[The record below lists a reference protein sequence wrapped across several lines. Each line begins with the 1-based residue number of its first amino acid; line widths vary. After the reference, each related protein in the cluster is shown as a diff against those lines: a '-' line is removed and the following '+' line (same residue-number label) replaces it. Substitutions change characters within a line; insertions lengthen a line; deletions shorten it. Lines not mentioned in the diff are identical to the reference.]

1 MTQNENDSVN
11 PEADAPQA
19 VNPDDAPKAPRAV
32 NPDDIPST
40 PEKEPFDEAAFRE
53 RLRRDC
59 LTACETWPVRNLQ
72 LLELSLEGQALTGVL
87 TESVMASFERIT
99 KDRSTVDVLAELLA
113 ERKQREKSEPSEP
126 QDDTGDSV

>member
-1 MTQNENDSVN
+1 MTQNENDGVN
-11 PEADAPQA
+11 PEAGAPQA
-19 VNPDDAPKAPRAV
+19 VNPDDAPRAPRAV
-32 NPDDIPST
+32 NPDDVPPT

-59 LTACETWPVRNLQ
+59 LTACETWDVRNLQ
-72 LLELSLEGQALTGVL
+72 LLELSLEGQALAGVL

-99 KDRSTVDVLAELLA
+99 KDRSTTDVLAELLA
-113 ERKQREKSEPSEP
+113 ERKRREKDKP